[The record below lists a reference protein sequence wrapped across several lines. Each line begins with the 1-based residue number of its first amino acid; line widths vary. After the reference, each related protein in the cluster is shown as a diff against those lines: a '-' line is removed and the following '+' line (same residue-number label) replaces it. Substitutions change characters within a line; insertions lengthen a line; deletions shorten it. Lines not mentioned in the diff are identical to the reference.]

1 MSTTSPDFHFTIL
14 SQLLQIVTSNAVG
27 RTEFSLRI
35 DPEDPAAGSMQ
46 EQLLAGVLDGTIRSD
61 EEAALKL
68 YSAGPSDQRYMT
80 LRSRCID
87 RLLNEVRHIDLTYNQ
102 LSEYSTN
109 VLRCIDLLRSGYLL
123 SFYGSSDVATYA
135 MKRALSISQ
144 KYDLTAFELITRR
157 ELASSAVLTLDV
169 QINKS
174 HNDVIKRLI
183 RRFHLEQVAIQS
195 HESLLLL
202 DTDYQYEE
210 LRSDEPRPAN
220 LSEMLDF
227 LDSVDSECSS
237 YTFILNRFRY
247 RFDYYMAA
255 LDFHSASNVVSDAL
269 SYFKEHSHLVS
280 ISRLGEFNVLQL
292 ELQIKTRS
300 ELDRSNIINPAH
312 YFTTGNINW
321 CVSNTLTAYKHLY
334 HNHYPEAIGI
344 YRELKSKQ
352 TNTHV
357 GGGAYE
363 HRMLLE
369 AYLWILT
376 KILPASEFGHPD
388 PSSLFSF
395 RESTFLNSMSLLT
408 EHKKGTN
415 ALVVI
420 AHAFILLIQNKE
432 REAFRRISYL
442 NVYATRYFKGE
453 TEQRLWHC
461 VKAMQKI
468 PTFRAR
474 PHMMRDA
481 MAPAIDRIR
490 RLSDLPM
497 KHGFNE
503 LVQWDV
509 LLEAYIAWE
518 IERVSRQ
525 RQ

>member
-1 MSTTSPDFHFTIL
+1 MSTTSPEFHFTIL

-102 LSEYSTN
+102 LSEYSSN
-109 VLRCIDLLRSGYLL
+109 HFKCVDLYRVGKMLAL
-123 SFYGSSDVATYA
+123 YGNSLVARYTFS
-135 MKRALSISQ
+135 RALSIARRYEFTMLEYMIRTELGGHALVAADAVANRESHSA
-144 KYDLTAFELITRR
+144 KNKLLVSLCYENLVESAYDTLFVLNEPFDYAPISFAESRTIHQDSALSLMSSVDEQFRTYSFNLNHARVSIDYA
-157 ELASSAVLTLDV
+157 LAQCDYESA
-169 QINKS
+169 
-174 HNDVIKRLI
+174 
-183 RRFHLEQVAIQS
+183 
-195 HESLLLL
+195 
-202 DTDYQYEE
+202 
-210 LRSDEPRPAN
+210 LRKID
-220 LSEMLDF
+220 DF
-227 LDSVDSECSS
+227 LQYYSDNPHLKQNSRIGEL
-237 YTFILNRFRY
+237 ILNRLEAQICSR
-247 RFDYYMAA
+247 
-255 LDFHSASNVVSDAL
+255 SITPSSNVYNPADHFHTGKTNWCLANAL
-269 SYFKEHSHLVS
+269 SSYIYLYNGDYQSAFAT
-280 ISRLGEFNVLQL
+280 FLQL
-292 ELQIKTRS
+292 RS
-300 ELDRSNIINPAH
+300 RFSETIVAL
-312 YFTTGNINW
+312 
-321 CVSNTLTAYKHLY
+321 
-334 HNHYPEAIGI
+334 
-344 YRELKSKQ
+344 
-352 TNTHV
+352 
-357 GGGAYE
+357 GAYE

-408 EHKKGTN
+408 ESKKGTN

-468 PTFRAR
+468 PTFRTR

>member
-1 MSTTSPDFHFTIL
+1 MSMTSPEYHFTIL

-35 DPEDPAAGSMQ
+35 DPEDPTAGSMQ

-68 YSAGPSDQRYMT
+68 YGAEPSDQRYMT

-102 LSEYSTN
+102 LSEYSSN
-109 VLRCIDLLRSGYLL
+109 LFKCIDLYRVGKMLALYGNSLVARYTFSRALAIARRFEFTMLEYMIRIELGSHALVAADANANRENHSARTKLLRSLCYENLVESAYDTLFVLNEPFDYAPISFAESRTIHQDSALSLL
-123 SFYGSSDVATYA
+123 SSVDEQFRTYSFNLNHA
-135 MKRALSISQ
+135 RVSIDYALSQ
-144 KYDLTAFELITRR
+144 CDYETA
-157 ELASSAVLTLDV
+157 
-169 QINKS
+169 
-174 HNDVIKRLI
+174 
-183 RRFHLEQVAIQS
+183 
-195 HESLLLL
+195 
-202 DTDYQYEE
+202 
-210 LRSDEPRPAN
+210 LRKID
-220 LSEMLDF
+220 DF
-227 LDSVDSECSS
+227 LQYFSDNPHLKQNSRIGEL
-237 YTFILNRFRY
+237 ILNRLEAQICSRSITPSSNIY
-247 RFDYYMAA
+247 NPAEH
-255 LDFHSASNVVSDAL
+255 FHTGKTNWCLSNAL
-269 SYFKEHSHLVS
+269 SSYIYLYNGDYQSAFAT
-280 ISRLGEFNVLQL
+280 FLQL
-292 ELQIKTRS
+292 RS
-300 ELDRSNIINPAH
+300 HFSETIVA
-312 YFTTGNINW
+312 
-321 CVSNTLTAYKHLY
+321 V
-334 HNHYPEAIGI
+334 
-344 YRELKSKQ
+344 
-352 TNTHV
+352 
-357 GGGAYE
+357 GAYE

-376 KILPASEFGHPD
+376 KLLPASEFGHPD

-408 EHKKGTN
+408 ESKKGTN

-468 PTFRAR
+468 PTFRTR

>member
-1 MSTTSPDFHFTIL
+1 
-14 SQLLQIVTSNAVG
+14 
-27 RTEFSLRI
+27 
-35 DPEDPAAGSMQ
+35 
-46 EQLLAGVLDGTIRSD
+46 
-61 EEAALKL
+61 
-68 YSAGPSDQRYMT
+68 
-80 LRSRCID
+80 
-87 RLLNEVRHIDLTYNQ
+87 
-102 LSEYSTN
+102 
-109 VLRCIDLLRSGYLL
+109 
-123 SFYGSSDVATYA
+123 
-135 MKRALSISQ
+135 
-144 KYDLTAFELITRR
+144 
-157 ELASSAVLTLDV
+157 
-169 QINKS
+169 
-174 HNDVIKRLI
+174 
-183 RRFHLEQVAIQS
+183 
-195 HESLLLL
+195 
-202 DTDYQYEE
+202 
-210 LRSDEPRPAN
+210 
-220 LSEMLDF
+220 
-227 LDSVDSECSS
+227 
-237 YTFILNRFRY
+237 
-247 RFDYYMAA
+247 MAA
-255 LDFHSASNVVSDAL
+255 LDFDSASNVVSDAL
-269 SYFKEHSHLVS
+269 SYFKQNAHLVS
-280 ISRLGEFNVLQL
+280 VSRLGEFSVLQL
-292 ELQIKTRS
+292 ELHFRTRT
-300 ELDRSNIINPAH
+300 ELDRTCIVNPAH

-334 HNHYPEAIGI
+334 HNHYSEAIRI
-344 YRELKSKQ
+344 YVELKAKQ
-352 TNTHV
+352 THTHV
-357 GGGAYE
+357 GGVAYE

-376 KILPASEFGHPD
+376 KLLPASEFGHPD

>member
-1 MSTTSPDFHFTIL
+1 MSMTSPEYHFTIL

-68 YSAGPSDQRYMT
+68 YNAGPSDQRYMT

-87 RLLNEVRHIDLTYNQ
+87 RLLNEIRHIDLTYNQ
-102 LSEYSTN
+102 LSEYSNN
-109 VLRCIDLLRSGYLL
+109 VIRCFDLLRSGFLL
-123 SFYGSSDVATYA
+123 SFYGSSDVATYT
-135 MKRALSISQ
+135 MKRALSIAQ
-144 KYDLTAFELITRR
+144 KYDLTALELITRR
-157 ELASSAVLTLDV
+157 ELATSSVLTLDA
-169 QINKS
+169 QMNEL
-174 HNDVIKRLI
+174 HNEVIKRLI
-183 RRFHLEQVAIQS
+183 KTLHLEQAAMQS
-195 HESLLLL
+195 HESLFLL
-202 DTDYQYEE
+202 DTDYQYEV
-210 LRSDEPRPAN
+210 LRLDQPLHVSR
-220 LSEMLDF
+220 SEMLEV
-227 LDSVDSECSS
+227 LDSVDDTYCS
-237 YTFILNRFRY
+237 YTFVLNRFRF
-247 RFDYYMAA
+247 RFDHYMTA
-255 LDFHSASNVVSDAL
+255 LDFVSASDVVSDAL
-269 SYFKEHSHLVS
+269 AYFKEHSHLVS
-280 ISRLGEFNVLQL
+280 ISRLGEFSLLKL
-292 ELQIKTRS
+292 ELQIITRS
-300 ELDRSNIINPAH
+300 VVDQSNIINPAS
-312 YFTTGNINW
+312 YFTTGKINW
-321 CVSNTLTAYKHLY
+321 CVSNTLAAYKHLY
-334 HNHYPEAIGI
+334 DNHYSEAFRI
-344 YRELKSKQ
+344 YQELKSKQ
-352 TNTHV
+352 TNTYV
-357 GGGAYE
+357 SGVAYE

-376 KILPASEFGHPD
+376 KLLPASEFGHPD

-461 VKAMQKI
+461 VKAMQRI